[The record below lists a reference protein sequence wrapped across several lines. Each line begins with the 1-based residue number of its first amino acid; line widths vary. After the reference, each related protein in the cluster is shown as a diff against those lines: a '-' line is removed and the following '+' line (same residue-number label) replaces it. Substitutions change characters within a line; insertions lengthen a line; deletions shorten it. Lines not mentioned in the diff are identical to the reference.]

1 MDNLT
6 TRQITQLNDT
16 NINTQAMEFGQ
27 IVDDLITEVNDLNT
41 DVAGLAPDASTPVN
55 GAYAAG
61 VLTLT
66 DVVIDGETVVIDN
79 PEVVGTT
86 DTYEFAADVAQTVSA
101 GNIAV
106 DITASTT
113 ASNGTLTIDTQPTS
127 GDTMTLGSKTY
138 IFVPD
143 TTDNADGEITIGTD
157 LATAQ
162 AAILAAIDGSDGHNV
177 ANTEVAASAFAANV
191 STITALVGGVAG
203 DSIATTET
211 FTAGTNVFGAATL
224 GSGADCTA
232 ANAITAL
239 AAAVTASDTQGVG
252 AADGAGDT
260 VDFTSDAIG
269 TVGNAITTTETMA
282 NASFG
287 AATLEG
293 GVDGTPG
300 TAGDRKFDAD
310 YDYIYVSDAVGW
322 KRNAISTF

>member
-6 TRQITQLNDT
+6 ARQITQLNDL
-16 NINTQAMEFGQ
+16 NINTQTMEFGQ
-27 IVDDLITEVNDLNT
+27 IVDDLIDEVNALT
-41 DVAGLAPDASTPVN
+41 PAASTPVN
-55 GAYAAG
+55 GAKATG

-66 DVVIDGETVVIDN
+66 DVVIDGETVVVDN
-79 PEVVGTT
+79 PAVEGST
-86 DTYEFAADVAQTVSA
+86 DTYEFCADVAQTVTTE

-113 ASNGTLTIDTQPTS
+113 AANNTLTIDTQPTS

-162 AAILAAIDGSDGHNV
+162 AAILAAIAGTDGHNV
-177 ANTEVAASAFAANV
+177 ANTQVAASAFAADV

-211 FTAGTNVFGAATL
+211 FTAGTNVFSAATL
-224 GSGADCTA
+224 GSGADCSA

-260 VDFTSDAIG
+260 VDFTADAYG
-269 TVGNAITTTETMA
+269 TGGNAITTTETMA

-293 GVDGTPG
+293 GVTG
-300 TAGDRKFDAD
+300 TAGVAGQRKYDAD
-310 YDYIYVSDAVGW
+310 YDYVYVSDAVGW

>member
-6 TRQITQLNDT
+6 ARQITQLNDT

-27 IVDDLITEVNDLNT
+27 KFDDLITEVN
-41 DVAGLAPDASTPVN
+41 GLTPEASTPVN
-55 GAYAAG
+55 GVNASG

-66 DVVIDGETVVIDN
+66 DVVIDGETVTINGVD
-79 PEVVGTT
+79 V
-86 DTYEFAADVAQTVSA
+86 YEFAADVAQTVGA

-106 DITASTT
+106 DITANTT
-113 ASNGTLTIDTQPTS
+113 ASNNTLTIDTQPTS
-127 GDTMTLGSKTY
+127 GDTMTIGVDAGEITY

-143 TTDNADGEITIGTD
+143 TTANAPGEITIGTD

-162 AAILAAIDGSDGHNV
+162 AAIVAAINGTDGHNT
-177 ANTEVAASAFAANV
+177 AHTQVAASDFAANV
-191 STITALVGGVAG
+191 STLTALVGGVAG

-211 FTAGTNVFGAATL
+211 FTAGTNAFSAATL
-224 GSGADCTA
+224 GTGADCSA
-232 ANAITAL
+232 ADAITAL
-239 AAAVTASDTQGVG
+239 VAAVTASDTQGVG

-260 VDFTSDAIG
+260 VDFTSDAVG
-269 TVGNAITTTETMA
+269 VVGNAITTTETMA

-293 GVDGTPG
+293 GVDGT
-300 TAGDRKFDAD
+300 AGVAGQRKYDAN